1 MHACARVCVHM
12 RACAKSFLGGGG
24 GDILAFRASVRAR
37 VHVRT
42 RKAFFRFSGHF
53 LAAGPGYCTEIFAAE
68 TYLATGPGWGTEIF
82 AGETFLVAGPG
93 YGTEILAAKTFFGSW
108 AWLRDFADF
117 IAKTFLAAGPGY
129 GIFLILLPKP
139 F

>member
-1 MHACARVCVHM
+1 MCTR
-12 RACAKSFLGGGG
+12 
-24 GDILAFRASVRAR
+24 VRAYAC
-37 VHVRT
+37 VREKLFG
-42 RKAFFRFSGHF
+42 RGWGGYFSFSGHF

-93 YGTEILAAKTFFGSW
+93 YGTEIFAAKTFFGSW